1 MPSPST
7 TVVLITG
14 ANKGIGL
21 AIARQLAKEHA
32 GYHVLL
38 GSRDPDRGSKA
49 AESLQRE
56 GYSVEVLRIDVTDD
70 ESIAAAV
77 RTVELKFGRLDVLIN
92 NAGVALNIG
101 TDLVTTRAMFEE
113 TFAVNLFGAAVVTE
127 AFIPLL
133 EQSSAARIVFVTSNL
148 ASLTMRA
155 DPHGRDNHVSAPA
168 YRCSKAALNMLA
180 LGYAQRF
187 RDRGWKVNI
196 DDPGFTPTDM
206 TGGRGTRTLEEAAQ
220 NSVRLATLGDDGPT
234 GTYTEWEGPLPW

>member
-1 MPSPST
+1 MPSPPK
-7 TVVLITG
+7 TVALITG

-21 AIARQLAKEHA
+21 AIARKLARKHD

-49 AESLQRE
+49 AESLRRE
-56 GYSVEVLRIDVTDD
+56 GYSVEALQIDVTDD

-77 RTVELKFGRLDVLIN
+77 RIVESKFGRLDVLIN
-92 NAGVALNIG
+92 NAGVALDIG
-101 TDLVTTRAMFEE
+101 TDIVTTRAVFEE
-113 TFAVNLFGAAVVTE
+113 TFAVNLFGAAAVTE
-127 AFIPLL
+127 AFISLL
-133 EQSSAARIVFVTSNL
+133 EQSSAVRIVFVTSNL

-155 DPHGRDNHVSAPA
+155 DPHGRDSHVAAPA

-187 RDRGWKVNI
+187 RDRGWKVNM

-206 TGGRGTRTLEEAAQ
+206 TGGRGTRTLEEATQ
-220 NSVRLATLGDDGPT
+220 NAVRLATLGEDGPT
-234 GTYTEWEGPLPW
+234 GTYTEREGPLPW